1 MREGADAHCR
11 SRSRDADATLTPCSA
26 DTRQQH
32 AQLASIFKARAR
44 FSTALIDQF
53 APASLRERPSVPTDG
68 DATKL
73 FLQPTRGFH
82 TFPAWVGCVSA
93 SFLRRFTMT
102 SSTDKSYFDLHITG
116 LGYLNRIR
124 EVKPKKGDA
133 FLACDIA
140 ALNGPSDDV
149 SYVRFD
155 TRVSGSE
162 AQHLVRRCIEA
173 VDAEKKVMIG
183 FRLGDLWAD
192 TFTYSKGKRAGEQG
206 VSFKARLLFLSWIKV
221 DGKLVYKAEPKTTET
236 DDRQDGE
243 ARTPDL
249 PATTEA
255 PAARQAAAPQATQP
269 AAEAADEAA
278 ADAPALAVAE
288 SF

>member
-1 MREGADAHCR
+1 
-11 SRSRDADATLTPCSA
+11 
-26 DTRQQH
+26 
-32 AQLASIFKARAR
+32 
-44 FSTALIDQF
+44 LIDQF
-53 APASLRERPSVPTDG
+53 APASLRERPSVPIDG

-82 TFPAWVGCVSA
+82 PFPAWVGCVSA

-102 SSTDKSYFDLHITG
+102 TSTDKSYFDLHITG

-173 VDAEKKVMIG
+173 VEAEKKVMIG

-206 VSFKARLLFLSWIKV
+206 VSFKARLLFISWIKV
-221 DGKLVYKAEPKTTET
+221 DGKLAYKAEPKPPEA
-236 DDRQDGE
+236 DDRDDRAE
-243 ARTPDL
+243 RTPEV

-255 PAARQAAAPQATQP
+255 PTARQAAPTQATAPQVTQP

>member
-1 MREGADAHCR
+1 
-11 SRSRDADATLTPCSA
+11 
-26 DTRQQH
+26 
-32 AQLASIFKARAR
+32 
-44 FSTALIDQF
+44 
-53 APASLRERPSVPTDG
+53 
-68 DATKL
+68 
-73 FLQPTRGFH
+73 
-82 TFPAWVGCVSA
+82 
-93 SFLRRFTMT
+93 MT
-102 SSTDKSYFDLHITG
+102 TSTDKSYFDLHITG

-149 SYVRFD
+149 AYVRFD

-162 AQHLVRRCIEA
+162 AQHLVRRCIQA

-183 FRLGDLWAD
+183 FRLGDLWTD

-206 VSFKARLLFLSWIKV
+206 VSLKARLLFVSWIKV
-221 DGKLVYKAEPKTTET
+221 DGKLVYKAEPKPTEA

-243 ARTPDL
+243 ERTPEV

-255 PAARQAAAPQATQP
+255 PAARQAPAPQATQP

-278 ADAPALAVAE
+278 AYAPALAVAE